1 MRFFQF
7 LILSDAK
14 FQIDKAKLAIQASV
28 EEMGDGTAGAIA
40 RIQQQIPNLNKN
52 ILSQMLM
59 TEGTGFT
66 EETQKGFE
74 VLYRHGKP

>member
-1 MRFFQF
+1 M
-7 LILSDAK
+7 ILSDAK